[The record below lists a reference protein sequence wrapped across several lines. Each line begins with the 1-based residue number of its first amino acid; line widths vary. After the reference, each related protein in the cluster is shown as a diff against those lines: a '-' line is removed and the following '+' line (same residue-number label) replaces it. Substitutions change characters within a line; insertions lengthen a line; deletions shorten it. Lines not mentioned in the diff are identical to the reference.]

1 MPSLTSIIA
10 EKIKGSC
17 AVWEITL
24 KCNSKCIHCGSE
36 AGKSRIEELNTEEA
50 LDLVKQLRAYGFK
63 GVALMGGEPLIR
75 KDWYEIAKEI
85 KNQKMELSIVT
96 NGLNLVDHI
105 NELKRLDADCVS
117 LSLDGGTPKTHDY
130 LRGINGAFM
139 KTIHAIKL
147 LKKVDLPVSVITTVS
162 KINIKEIDQIKDILL
177 DRNIAWQIQLAIPI
191 GRFPRELSLSREE
204 YFALAMFIATN
215 VKKYTYKRLPV
226 IGAHCFGYFSR
237 LIPNLGLDPWVGCQ
251 AGYSVLGIQS
261 NGNIK
266 GCLTLPDDFIEGNIR
281 EQSLESILSN
291 PDAFSYNKRFNKK
304 FLKGYCIN
312 CNFAKE
318 CKGGCL
324 GTRIAFNSFDE
335 PYCLRAIENK
345 LFQSLNEYLVDG
357 LYPLFEG
364 AISASAY
371 TRKVPEQK

>member
-24 KCNSKCIHCGSE
+24 KCNSNCIHCGSK

-50 LDLVKQLRAYGFK
+50 LNLVRELHSCGYK

-75 KDWYEIAKEI
+75 EDWYEIAKEI
-85 KNQKMELSIVT
+85 KKEKMELSIVT
-96 NGLNLVDHI
+96 NGLNLAHHI
-105 NELKRLDADCVS
+105 DELKNLDVDCVS
-117 LSLDGGTPKTHDY
+117 LSLDGATPKIHDY
-130 LRGINGAFM
+130 LRGINGAFK
-139 KTIHAIKL
+139 KTIQAIKI
-147 LKKVDLPVSVITTVS
+147 LKKANLPVSVITTVS
-162 KINIKEIDQIKDILL
+162 KINIKEIDQIKNILL

-191 GRFPRELSLSREE
+191 GRFPRELTLSREE

-215 VKKYTYKRLPV
+215 VKKYSYKRLPV

-237 LIPNLGLDPWVGCQ
+237 LIPNLGLEPWVGCQ

-281 EQSLESILSN
+281 EQSLKSIISK
-291 PDAFSYNKRFNKK
+291 PDAFSYNKRLNKQY
-304 FLKGYCIN
+304 LKGYCIN
-312 CNFAKE
+312 CNFSKE

-324 GTRIAFNSFDE
+324 GTRIALKCFDE
-335 PYCLRAIENK
+335 PYCLRAIENMLLDSQK
-345 LFQSLNEYLVDG
+345 LPIRGKLDSFISKYKN
-357 LYPLFEG
+357 LYSNILF
-364 AISASAY
+364 
-371 TRKVPEQK
+371 K